1 MQDGATYFTER
12 ISRKGGLIKV
22 FRTFGSGDCAL
33 LLKTLTIFLTFCQNY
48 LKQTRRFV
56 RI

>member
-12 ISRKGGLIKV
+12 ISRKGGLVKV

-33 LLKTLTIFLTFCQNY
+33 LLKTLTKLFTFRQNY
-48 LKQTRRFV
+48 LK
-56 RI
+56 

>member
-1 MQDGATYFTER
+1 MQDGATYFSGR

-22 FRTFGSGDCAL
+22 FRTFGRGDCAL

>member
-33 LLKTLTIFLTFCQNY
+33 LLKTLTILFTFCHNY